1 MAKKT
6 TYNPDKKY
14 TWGPED
20 SFILSGAEFGL
31 VLNTL
36 RAVLSTEE
44 AARILLA
51 ARANEVIEGTLARA
65 VENDIAKEV
74 PDVQET
80 NL

>member
-1 MAKKT
+1 MAQKPV
-6 TYNPDKKY
+6 YNPDKKY

-51 ARANEVIEGTLARA
+51 ARANEIVEGTLARA
-65 VENDIAKEV
+65 VEDGIAKEV
-74 PDVQET
+74 PDTQDA